1 MLVRVLRSNRNGLSS
16 TLLIYFRT
24 ARVDGIRVV
33 SYLVIRKD
41 YSEAVSHSSGDC
53 VALGRFL
60 LVFEQKGWCGQGVV
74 PSSSRYMEFG
84 SDQQWDIFWLFKA
97 VGPKA
102 IYYQLLFASYCCSSI
117 SHVAKPSWPPSS
129 WTYCTMYISKRKGWM
144 AAVEWYSNVDE
155 MMWIYLSTL
164 LALLFVAR

>member
-84 SDQQWDIFWLFKA
+84 SDQQWDIF
-97 VGPKA
+97 
-102 IYYQLLFASYCCSSI
+102 
-117 SHVAKPSWPPSS
+117 
-129 WTYCTMYISKRKGWM
+129 
-144 AAVEWYSNVDE
+144 
-155 MMWIYLSTL
+155 
-164 LALLFVAR
+164 